1 MKATTSTL
9 LAVSALIL
17 ALAGFAA
24 PISARE
30 WNADNAPVAAMDR
43 EGRDEPT
50 IDDKECAPSSPW
62 RCT

>member
-30 WNADNAPVAAMDR
+30 WNADNARWQRWTA
-43 EGRDEPT
+43 RDATSHP
-50 IDDKECAPSSPW
+50 DDKECAPSSPW